1 MSKQLQNKFNTV
13 FKEWKEYKD
22 FFLSNIEEQNEK
34 VKTVVP
40 DLAQNLDDED
50 KILQFFY
57 DTRLYPKMYEGDFNL
72 LSLKLVTVYD
82 TVKGEVEVSEDQQK
96 ELDDLLKGY
105 RSTQRFIIRS
115 GKAEPIN
122 EELIEKTKEQF
133 KKQVQD
139 KELLKGIQDLKD
151 NNG

>member
-1 MSKQLQNKFNTV
+1 
-13 FKEWKEYKD
+13 
-22 FFLSNIEEQNEK
+22 
-34 VKTVVP
+34 
-40 DLAQNLDDED
+40 
-50 KILQFFY
+50 
-57 DTRLYPKMYEGDFNL
+57 MYEGDFNL

-82 TVKGEVEVSEDQQK
+82 TVKDDVELSEEQQK
-96 ELDDLLKGY
+96 ELDELLKGY
-105 RSTQRFIIRS
+105 RSTQRFVIRS